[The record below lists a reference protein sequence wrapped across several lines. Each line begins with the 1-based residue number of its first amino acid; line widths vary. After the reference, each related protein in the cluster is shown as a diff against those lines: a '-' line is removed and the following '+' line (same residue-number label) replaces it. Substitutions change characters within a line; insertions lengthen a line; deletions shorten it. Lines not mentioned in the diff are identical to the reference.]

1 MKIVFLTAEP
11 PWPLDQGDKLRNYHL
26 LKALA
31 EAHAVTLVSFC
42 TPGEEEGHWRQAVA
56 PFCQTVFAVPLSRR
70 RMLFNAV
77 LLPHLPLT
85 MAARASFRMTR
96 LLRRLTVAGQF
107 DLAFACQLK
116 MAGYLEHCSVWRRVA
131 DLTDTLSL
139 YRRRMLRFAP
149 SGAARFFS
157 LIEAAR
163 LACQERRIAKLTDMV
178 LLTST
183 LDAAALQKLVP
194 GARIAVLTN
203 GVDLD
208 FFQPLPDPGLPELH
222 FYGHLRYPPNADGL
236 IWFCREIFP
245 QVRKKVP
252 EAVLNIAGKEPP
264 PEVVALSR
272 LPGVKLWGY
281 VPDLRPY
288 LASSSLVVVPLRF
301 GTGVRNKVLEALAVG
316 RATVS
321 TSLGCE
327 GLDIIPGV
335 HLEVVDEPADF
346 ASAVVRLLCD
356 PARRAI
362 LAANGR
368 KLVEE
373 RYNWKAV
380 GQKLLELEANS
391 SQELSKNRH

>member
-1 MKIVFLTAEP
+1 MNIIFLTAEP

-42 TPGEEEGHWRQAVA
+42 APGEEEAPWREAVA
-56 PFCQTVFAVPLSRR
+56 PFCQAVYAEPLSRR
-70 RMLFNAV
+70 QMLLNAV

-85 MAARASFRMTR
+85 MAARTSSRMAR
-96 LLRRLTVAGQF
+96 LLRRLTVAGRF

-116 MAGYLEHCSVWRRVA
+116 MAGYLGHCSVCRRVA

-139 YRRRMLRFAP
+139 YRHRMQRFAP
-149 SGAARFFS
+149 TRSSRFFS
-157 LIEAAR
+157 KIEAAR
-163 LACQERRIAKLTDMV
+163 LARQERRIARLTDRV
-178 LLTST
+178 LLTSPI
-183 LDAAALQKLVP
+183 DAAALQKLVP
-194 GARIAVLTN
+194 GARIAVLSN

-208 FFQPLPDPGLPELH
+208 YFQPLPDPGGYELL

-245 QVRKKVP
+245 QVRKTVP
-252 EAVLNIAGKEPP
+252 EAKLNIVGKEPP
-264 PEVVALSR
+264 PEVVALSG

-288 LASSSLVVVPLRF
+288 LAGSSLVVVPLRY
-301 GTGVRNKVLEALAVG
+301 GTGVRNKVLEALAAG
-316 RATVS
+316 RAVVS

-327 GLDIIPGV
+327 GLEIAPGK
-335 HLEVVDEPADF
+335 HLEVVDESAGF
-346 ASAVVRLLCD
+346 AAAVVRLLRD
-356 PARRAI
+356 PARRTV

-368 KLVEE
+368 KLVEK
-373 RYNWKAV
+373 RYSWEAV
-380 GQKLLELEANS
+380 GRKLLELEAS
-391 SQELSKNRH
+391 SGQE